1 MLTIRPFH
9 NADPPRL
16 VELQRKYQQYKRQDI
31 FSSLSINQ
39 LQAQVLGLPMT
50 DLRSIML
57 ALDDDK
63 LVGYIHTALSP
74 DADGSRLDN
83 TTGQIC
89 MLCADP
95 GYPNQSEVLTS
106 LIRAGESYLVDYG
119 VQEIFGG
126 SPTPAM
132 PFYTGFYGGGE
143 VIGFLQTDEVLVRGF
158 LETGYRIDQKTTWFH
173 LDMNKYEPLSST
185 DALAW
190 LHTVTIEIN
199 DAPRAKSWYEGC
211 ILINGN
217 WLEAM
222 AFFNATGKPI
232 ARIRVRIAC
241 PNSDEPFVLYNGLWT
256 ASLIDIRVHPDFR
269 HQGVGKFLL
278 SELVRHL
285 ADRRQIT
292 QIDAHIAEDSL
303 ALYALLSGLY
313 WEQREQGYIF
323 YKHIR

>member
-1 MLTIRPFH
+1 MLTIRPFQ

-16 VELQRKYQQYKRQDI
+16 VELQRKCQQDI
-31 FSSLSINQ
+31 FSPLSISQ

-50 DLRSIML
+50 DLRSMML
-57 ALDDDK
+57 AFDDDE

-74 DADGSRLDN
+74 DADGSRLVN

-95 GYPNQSEVLTS
+95 AYPNRSEVLTA
-106 LIRAGESYLVDYG
+106 LLQAGEAYLVNCG

-126 SPTPAM
+126 SPSPAM

-143 VIGFLQTDEVLVRGF
+143 VVGFLQKDEAIVRSF
-158 LETGYRIDQKTTWFH
+158 LDTGYRIDQKTTWFH
-173 LDMNKYEPLSST
+173 LDMHRYEPLSST

-211 ILINGN
+211 ILLNGN

-222 AFFNATGKPI
+222 AFFNATGKAI
-232 ARIRVRIAC
+232 ARIRIRISC
-241 PNSDEPFVLYNGLWT
+241 PSSDEPFVLYNGLWT

-285 ADRRQIT
+285 ADRRQII

-303 ALYALLSGLY
+303 ALYALLNGLN
-313 WEQREQGYIF
+313 WEQKEQGYIF
-323 YKHIR
+323 YKTVR